1 MYAFMT
7 LVFYSSTRIYW
18 ILNSIFYF
26 FFIYFFVSHHPVA
39 SLSIHLCDRAHSRT
53 QWLYASGDYVHKRTG
68 VEIERRCA
76 RSKPRKP
83 RMTSRIEH
91 VCVYDV
97 SFLFFYKNLLD
108 FKFNLVQSKDEM
120 ENHIRIGFSCSI
132 VQQQHL

>member
-1 MYAFMT
+1 MKKRNLYLFLCFTIPLLRYAF
-7 LVFYSSTRIYW
+7 I
-18 ILNSIFYF
+18 
-26 FFIYFFVSHHPVA
+26 
-39 SLSIHLCDRAHSRT
+39 LCDRAHSRT
-53 QWLYASGDYVHKRTG
+53 QCLYASGDYVHKRAG

-120 ENHIRIGFSCSI
+120 ENHIRIGFSSST